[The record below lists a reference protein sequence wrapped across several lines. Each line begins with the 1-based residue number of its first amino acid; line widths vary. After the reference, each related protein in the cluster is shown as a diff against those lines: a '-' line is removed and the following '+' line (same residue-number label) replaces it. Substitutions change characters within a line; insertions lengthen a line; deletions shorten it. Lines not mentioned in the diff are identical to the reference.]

1 MLKMV
6 TYAMKDVQVPPLH
19 QLQLQMVNL
28 ALSDTIVFQATK
40 LPILVNLVPLIA
52 NSNRDRAHLALPDII
67 VLILQ

>member
-1 MLKMV
+1 
-6 TYAMKDVQVPPLH
+6 
-19 QLQLQMVNL
+19 VNL
-28 ALSDTIVFQATK
+28 VLLDTIVFQATK